1 MAGALSTHNGS
12 AQRFTGQARDHAST
26 LVVAALSSAFGVVL
40 LQATGIITTTVS
52 SDVVG
57 ESESVRLA
65 LSIVTTVFTVIAF
78 YVGAIVTANTF
89 STIIAGRVRQIA
101 LLRLIG
107 AKAGTV
113 RRSVAAEGLLVGAIG
128 AVLGLAIGMAVT
140 LIAVGLGIQQGWLPA
155 LKYTLLDPIV
165 VLPVAVV
172 AVVTWGAA
180 WVGSRRVATVS
191 PMEAIGAS
199 VEARNSEGMRR
210 TGRNVFALLLL
221 VVGLALLALGVIV
234 GLSFVGGLLIA
245 FFGGLLSFTGIILG
259 AHLVMPPV
267 LRLVGRLFGSAPTAR
282 LAAENAVRFPER
294 SSRATI
300 GLVIGVTLVVMFAVT
315 MESYRA
321 MVIESFADQ
330 PEMAAVIDQSVT
342 LTTSIFLGL
351 VGFSAVIAAI
361 GMVNNL
367 SLSVL
372 QRTRELGLLRALGF
386 TGRQVRTMILAESA
400 QMTIAAVGLGLVLGV
415 FYGWAGAQSLLGS
428 INHELMAPALPW
440 PLIAATVAAGAVLAL
455 VASLAPARRATT
467 VSPVLALSV
476 D

>member
-1 MAGALSTHNGS
+1 MSGPSSAHKFGAHT
-12 AQRFTGQARDHAST
+12 RDHAST
-26 LVVAALSSAFGVVL
+26 LVVASLSSAFGVVL
-40 LQATGIITTTVS
+40 LQATGIIATTVQ

-57 ESESVRLA
+57 QSDSVRLA
-65 LSIVTTVFTVIAF
+65 LSLVTTVFTVIAF

-89 STIIAGRVRQIA
+89 STIVAGRVRQIA

-113 RRSVAAEGLLVGAIG
+113 RRAVATEGLLVGAAG
-128 AVLGLAIGMAVT
+128 ALVGLAVGMLLSVAAV
-140 LIAVGLGIQQGWLPA
+140 AVGIQQAWLPA
-155 LKYTLLDPIV
+155 LEYHLLDPV
-165 VLPVAVV
+165 VALPVAVV
-172 AVVTWGAA
+172 ALVTWAAA
-180 WVGSRRVATVS
+180 WVGSRRVVTVS
-191 PMEAIGAS
+191 PMEATGAA
-199 VEARNSEGMRR
+199 VESSQQQGRRR
-210 TGRNVFALLLL
+210 TVRNVFAALL
-221 VVGLALLALGVIV
+221 VLVGFALLALGVIV

-245 FFGGLLSFTGIILG
+245 FTGGLLSFTGIVLG

-267 LRLVGRLFGSAPTAR
+267 LRMVGRLFGSGATSR

-294 SSRATI
+294 STRATI

-315 MESYRA
+315 MESYRS
-321 MVIESFADQ
+321 MVLDSFADS

-361 GMVNNL
+361 GLVNNL

-386 TGRQVRTMILAESA
+386 TGRQVRAMILAESA
-400 QMTIAAVGLGLVLGV
+400 QMTIAAIGLGLVLGV

-428 INHELMAPALPW
+428 ISGELMAPALPW
-440 PLIAATVAAGAVLAL
+440 PLLAATVMAGAVLTVL
-455 VASLAPARRATT
+455 ASLAPARRATT
-467 VSPVLALSV
+467 VSPMLALSV

>member
-1 MAGALSTHNGS
+1 MAGPLSAHNFS
-12 AQRFTGQARDHAST
+12 AQARDHAST
-26 LVVAALSSAFGVVL
+26 LTVAALSSAFGVVL
-40 LQATGIITTTVS
+40 LQATGIIATSVE

-57 ESESVRLA
+57 ESDSVRLA

-107 AKAGTV
+107 AQARTV
-113 RRSVAAEGLLVGAIG
+113 RRAVATEGLLVGALG
-128 AVLGLAIGMAVT
+128 AVLGLAVGMGITVATV
-140 LIAVGLGIQQGWLPA
+140 ALGIRSGWLPA
-155 LKYTLLDPIV
+155 LEYTLLDPIV
-165 VLPVAVV
+165 AVPVVVV
-172 AVVTWGAA
+172 ALVTWAAA
-180 WVGSRRVATVS
+180 WVGSRRVVTVS
-191 PMEAIGAS
+191 PMEAVGAAA
-199 VEARNSEGMRR
+199 ETRNVGGRR
-210 TGRNVFALLLL
+210 TARTVFSLLL
-221 VVGLALLALGVIV
+221 VLGGLALLALGVIV

-245 FFGGLLSFTGIILG
+245 FCGGLASFTGIILG

-321 MVIESFADQ
+321 MVLESFADR
-330 PEMAAVIDQSVT
+330 PELAAAIDQSVT

-351 VGFSAVIAAI
+351 VGFSAVIAAV

-386 TGRQVRTMILAESA
+386 TGRQVRGMILAESA
-400 QMTIAAVGLGLVLGV
+400 QMSIAAVGLGLVLGV

-440 PLIAATVAAGAVLAL
+440 PLIAATLAGGAVLAL
-455 VASLAPARRATT
+455 VASIAPARRATT